1 MKSIQVLL
9 STYNGARYLREQLDS
24 LLSQEN
30 VDIKILV
37 RDDGST
43 DDTIKILNEYQNR
56 GLLAWYTGPNMRP
69 AKSFLNLLIQS
80 PESEVYAFCDQDDV
94 WKPEKMYKAICQLKT
109 VSTDIP
115 ALYFSEK
122 IYVDSELNEMS
133 RFVSDEYSFTFAE
146 SLIDCNCTGCTMAIN
161 NELRKL
167 IITHIPDYI
176 EMHDS
181 WIYRVC
187 LGCGG
192 KIIHDDN
199 AYILY
204 RQHSNNVIGIN
215 NSKRVRFLRIFDM
228 ICGKKGGERY
238 KTCVELNKCHLPL
251 LKENAAIVNLI
262 VNYRSSLLSKLKLIF
277 GNHLKGKSLLSDIKL
292 KINILLNKY

>member
-94 WKPEKMYKAICQLKT
+94 WKPEKMYMAVCQLKT

-115 ALYFSEK
+115 A
-122 IYVDSELNEMS
+122 
-133 RFVSDEYSFTFAE
+133 
-146 SLIDCNCTGCTMAIN
+146 
-161 NELRKL
+161 
-167 IITHIPDYI
+167 
-176 EMHDS
+176 
-181 WIYRVC
+181 
-187 LGCGG
+187 
-192 KIIHDDN
+192 
-199 AYILY
+199 
-204 RQHSNNVIGIN
+204 RQ
-215 NSKRVRFLRIFDM
+215 
-228 ICGKKGGERY
+228 
-238 KTCVELNKCHLPL
+238 
-251 LKENAAIVNLI
+251 
-262 VNYRSSLLSKLKLIF
+262 
-277 GNHLKGKSLLSDIKL
+277 
-292 KINILLNKY
+292 LLNPTFIF